1 MIWKEYSGKYLKD
14 HRVSS
19 VSIMAAAFVS
29 SLFISFITTLFYNMW
44 VDSVRRAAE
53 KGGDWQAGAQPSLL
67 TGFYFLIMCMVC
79 LSMALV
85 LYHAFVMGADERMH
99 QLGILQTVGA
109 TPGQIR
115 ACLLQEALAL
125 SLLPVLAGIAAGVG
139 AAALFLHMANSI
151 SRALG
156 MKAAYLT
163 YHPLLFLLSL
173 GICVLTV
180 GAAGGRAAMQLSRVN
195 PLDAVMGGREEPVR
209 QVKSF
214 RLFSKIWGVEG
225 ELARKSLYARRK
237 AFRASSLSLTLSF
250 MVFSLFLNFWVLS
263 GLSTKYTYF
272 ERYKDTWDLM
282 AAVKEESGGMPP
294 GLLGDIRSL
303 SGVTRCIRYEKAEGY
318 TWLEEG
324 MLSEELR
331 KAGGLESL
339 KNTGI
344 QKLDGRYRIKVSMV
358 ILDQDSFQEF
368 LEETGLDSSVTE
380 VTVNRI
386 WDNVN
391 SHFRARAY
399 LPFISAVAHP
409 VTVAVDEGNGMGEP
423 GDRGSIQLHTGAYTN
438 QVPDLREEYP
448 DFSLVHIMPE
458 QIYEEKAGNRVPGEV
473 YYQIKA
479 VSDEAV
485 PKLEESVRRLMD
497 GKMDYELEN
506 RQTEEA
512 YEMDVRRG
520 YQLIMGSLCGLLA
533 LVGIANVY
541 ANTLGGLYMRKR
553 EFARYLS
560 VGVTPG
566 GLARILAMEACI
578 VGIRPILP
586 SIPVNIGFVIFTVR
600 QSRFTFSDY
609 LSVIPLKPLA
619 LFGGAILVFVGM
631 AYWTAGRRTG
641 NINIVEGMR
650 DDTMI

>member
-1 MIWKEYSGKYLKD
+1 MIWKEYSRKYLKD
-14 HRVSS
+14 HRESS

-67 TGFYFLIMCMVC
+67 TGFYFVIMCMVC

-115 ACLLQEALAL
+115 ACLLQEAIAL

-180 GAAGGRAAMQLSRVN
+180 GAAGGRAAIQLSRVN

-209 QVKSF
+209 QVKSS
-214 RLFSKIWGVEG
+214 RLFSEIWGVEG

-358 ILDQDSFQEF
+358 ILDQDSFHEF
-368 LEETGLDSSVTE
+368 LEEAGLDSSVTE

-391 SHFRARAY
+391 SHFRAKAY
-399 LPFISAVAHP
+399 LPFISALDHP
-409 VTVAVDEGNGMGEP
+409 VAVAVDEGNGMGK
-423 GDRGSIQLHTGAYTN
+423 TGT
-438 QVPDLREEYP
+438 V
-448 DFSLVHIMPE
+448 
-458 QIYEEKAGNRVPGEV
+458 EV
-473 YYQIKA
+473 YSCTQEHI
-479 VSDEAV
+479 
-485 PKLEESVRRLMD
+485 
-497 GKMDYELEN
+497 
-506 RQTEEA
+506 QT
-512 YEMDVRRG
+512 
-520 YQLIMGSLCGLLA
+520 
-533 LVGIANVY
+533 
-541 ANTLGGLYMRKR
+541 
-553 EFARYLS
+553 RY
-560 VGVTPG
+560 
-566 GLARILAMEACI
+566 RI
-578 VGIRPILP
+578 
-586 SIPVNIGFVIFTVR
+586 
-600 QSRFTFSDY
+600 
-609 LSVIPLKPLA
+609 
-619 LFGGAILVFVGM
+619 
-631 AYWTAGRRTG
+631 
-641 NINIVEGMR
+641 
-650 DDTMI
+650 

>member
-67 TGFYFLIMCMVC
+67 TGFYFVIMCMVC

-151 SRALG
+151 SRTLG

-195 PLDAVMGGREEPVR
+195 PLDAVMGGREKPVR

-282 AAVKEESGGMPP
+282 AAV
-294 GLLGDIRSL
+294 
-303 SGVTRCIRYEKAEGY
+303 
-318 TWLEEG
+318 
-324 MLSEELR
+324 
-331 KAGGLESL
+331 
-339 KNTGI
+339 
-344 QKLDGRYRIKVSMV
+344 
-358 ILDQDSFQEF
+358 
-368 LEETGLDSSVTE
+368 
-380 VTVNRI
+380 
-386 WDNVN
+386 
-391 SHFRARAY
+391 
-399 LPFISAVAHP
+399 
-409 VTVAVDEGNGMGEP
+409 
-423 GDRGSIQLHTGAYTN
+423 
-438 QVPDLREEYP
+438 
-448 DFSLVHIMPE
+448 
-458 QIYEEKAGNRVPGEV
+458 
-473 YYQIKA
+473 
-479 VSDEAV
+479 
-485 PKLEESVRRLMD
+485 
-497 GKMDYELEN
+497 
-506 RQTEEA
+506 
-512 YEMDVRRG
+512 
-520 YQLIMGSLCGLLA
+520 
-533 LVGIANVY
+533 
-541 ANTLGGLYMRKR
+541 
-553 EFARYLS
+553 
-560 VGVTPG
+560 
-566 GLARILAMEACI
+566 
-578 VGIRPILP
+578 
-586 SIPVNIGFVIFTVR
+586 
-600 QSRFTFSDY
+600 
-609 LSVIPLKPLA
+609 
-619 LFGGAILVFVGM
+619 
-631 AYWTAGRRTG
+631 
-641 NINIVEGMR
+641 
-650 DDTMI
+650 